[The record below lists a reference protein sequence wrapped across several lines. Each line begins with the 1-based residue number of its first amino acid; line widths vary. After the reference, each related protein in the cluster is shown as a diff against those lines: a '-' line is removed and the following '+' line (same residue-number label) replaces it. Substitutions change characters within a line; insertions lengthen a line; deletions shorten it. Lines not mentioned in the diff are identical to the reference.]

1 MEILKN
7 KSQGYT
13 LLEIIVVLALLAILL
28 SIAVPSIR
36 IIGNFEE
43 KNEIK
48 SFRRDIISIK
58 NKAIMEGTIY
68 ILSIERKNNR
78 YVITSGGKTIKD
90 VKFIHWEILTGN
102 TFNNKIKFKATGSPE
117 MGGTL
122 RLKNKKG
129 KVIKLTIQPVT
140 GKLNIYEE

>member
-1 MEILKN
+1 MEVLKE
-7 KSQGYT
+7 KRRGYT

-28 SIAVPSIR
+28 SISVPSMR
-36 IIGNFEE
+36 IMENFKE
-43 KNEIK
+43 KREIK
-48 SFRRDIISIK
+48 IFRRDIISAK

-78 YVITSGGKTIKD
+78 YVITNRSKIIKD
-90 VKFIHWEILTGN
+90 VKLVYWEILTGN
-102 TFNNKIKFKATGSPE
+102 TFNNKIKFTAAGSPDR
-117 MGGTL
+117 GGRL

-129 KVIKLTIQPVT
+129 KIIKLTILPVT